1 MKDNT
6 KNEYGTFPIMINEG
20 HSDQVG
26 EKKFLSG
33 GIYHTILERAKLLC
47 LFLTWYALNILYN
60 VDNKRALNM
69 TKLPWF
75 ISSVQLFT
83 GWIFI
88 SMYWLTGYKK
98 LPRIY
103 TFDLFLKN
111 IGIQSFC
118 HIMVH
123 FGAVVAMS
131 STTVSFT
138 HVVKACEPVFTALL
152 SILLLKQYMTISKYF
167 MLLVI
172 VAGVICASV
181 KEIHFTWL
189 SFWCATIS
197 NLGSSLRSIFAKKMM
212 TQKSLI
218 GENLNASNI
227 YAMITICSAIMSLP
241 LVAVFEGKAAYNF
254 VTNYQNTT
262 LNPNHTY
269 REIIT
274 KIFLSGIW
282 YYLNNEVAFMC
293 LEKVNQV
300 THAVA
305 NSIKRVVII
314 VSSIIIFQTQITLL
328 GALGSAVA
336 ITGAFLYSII

>member
-33 GIYHTILERAKLLC
+33 GIYHSILEKAKLLC

-60 VDNKRALNM
+60 VDNKIALNM

-83 GWIFI
+83 GWVFI
-88 SMYWLTGYKK
+88 SIYWLTGYKK
-98 LPRIY
+98 IPRIY
-103 TFDLFLKN
+103 TLDLFLKN

-123 FGAVVAMS
+123 FGAVVSMS
-131 STTVSFT
+131 CTTVSFT

-152 SILLLKQYMTISKYF
+152 SILLLKQYMKISKYLT
-167 MLLVI
+167 LLII
-172 VAGVICASV
+172 VGGVICASV

-197 NLGSSLRSIFAKKMM
+197 NLGSSLRSICAKKMM

-218 GENLNASNI
+218 GENLSASNI
-227 YAMITICSAIMSLP
+227 YSMITICSALMSLP
-241 LVAVFEGKAAYNF
+241 LVIIFEGKSAYNF
-254 VTNYQNTT
+254 VTNYQSSAQS
-262 LNPNHTY
+262 NHTY
-269 REIIT
+269 GEIIT

-305 NSIKRVVII
+305 NCIKRVVII

-336 ITGAFLYSII
+336 ITGAFLYSVI

>member
-1 MKDNT
+1 MKENE
-6 KNEYGTFPIMINEG
+6 KNEYGTFPITINEAY
-20 HSDQVG
+20 SDQVG
-26 EKKFLSG
+26 ENSLKKKGPYYEL
-33 GIYHTILERAKLLC
+33 YEKVKLLM
-47 LFLTWYALNILYN
+47 LFMTWYALNVLYN
-60 VDNKRALNM
+60 VDNKIALNV

-75 ISSVQLFT
+75 ISCIQLYI
-83 GWIFI
+83 GWLFIFV
-88 SMYWLTGYKK
+88 YWVTGYKK
-98 LPRIY
+98 VPKIFSY
-103 TFDLFLKN
+103 DLFLRN
-111 IGIQSFC
+111 MTIQSIC

-123 FGAVVAMS
+123 YGAVISMS

-138 HVVKACEPVFTALL
+138 HVIKACEPVFTAIL
-152 SILLLKQYMTISKYF
+152 SIILLKQYMKFNKYIS
-167 MLLVI
+167 LLII
-172 VAGVICASV
+172 VGGVICASV

-189 SFWCATIS
+189 AFICATIS
-197 NLGSSLRSIFAKKMM
+197 NFGSSMRSIYAKKMM

-227 YAMITICSAIMSLP
+227 YSLITIFSAVMSLP
-241 LVAVFEGKAAYNF
+241 LVLIFEGKASYNF
-254 VTNYQNTT
+254 FLNYENTQT
-262 LNPNHTY
+262 TY
-269 REIIT
+269 TYNEIML

-328 GALGSAVA
+328 GAVGSAVA
-336 ITGAFLYSII
+336 IVGAFLYSIV